1 MNFFLMST
9 HSPVLPTT
17 CLAGLSPVCSLL
29 LSLIVPTLVQ
39 TCPTFAWIIAVVS
52 SSLSLLPSHI
62 LLSVLHT
69 GLSKFSECNIIITH
83 THIHTP
89 LHDKSFSAFP
99 RLLPDGQIS
108 LPWLVPNAQLFIS
121 LENSY
126 SSSTGAPSY

>member
-29 LSLIVPTLVQ
+29 FSLIVPTLVQ

-52 SSLSLLPSHI
+52 SSVSLLPSHSP
-62 LLSVLHT
+62 SVLHT
-69 GLSKFSECNIIITH
+69 GLGKFSECNIIITH
-83 THIHTP
+83 THRHTP
-89 LHDKSFSAFP
+89 LPDKSFSAFP

-126 SSSTGAPSY
+126 SSSTGAPSS